1 MHGFKKLSGCALL
14 GHTSWLYCHQ
24 QSLTANFLT
33 HLKFEH
39 MEPIILHLW
48 QRSRSLYTIYLVLFA
63 SCPGPGTLYT
73 VELATNLREVFTNY
87 GEGPSFTFKTLLRH
101 YAKQAVTKS
110 K

>member
-48 QRSRSLYTIYLVLFA
+48 QRSRSLCIIYLVLFA

-73 VELATNLREVFTNY
+73 VELATNLREVFTIT
-87 GEGPSFTFKTLLRH
+87 EKALSSLLRH
-101 YAKQAVTKS
+101 YAKQAATKS
-110 K
+110 RHEI